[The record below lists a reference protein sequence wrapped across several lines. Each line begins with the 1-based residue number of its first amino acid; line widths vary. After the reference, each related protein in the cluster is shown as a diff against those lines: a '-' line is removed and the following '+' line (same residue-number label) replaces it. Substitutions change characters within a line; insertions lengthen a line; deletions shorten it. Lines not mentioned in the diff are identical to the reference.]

1 MPARDNGDT
10 PFIARDATYHRAPE
24 GLEARVRGAVARVA
38 GEERAPRRWQAFA
51 FAASLASVAVLSWSL
66 ALHLAAPAP
75 ESLMDRDLV
84 TAHVRSLMPGHAPDV
99 LSSDRHTVKPWFA
112 GKVDFAPPVYD
123 LAAEGFPL
131 RGGRLD
137 YVDGRAAAV
146 LVYGY
151 RLHTIDVFV
160 WPAGEGADEAPHG
173 VERRG
178 YSIVAWRHAGLAY
191 HAVSDAEAP
200 ALIALA
206 GALGRPQP
214 PQ

>member
-1 MPARDNGDT
+1 MQTRDNGDT

-24 GLEARVRGAVARVA
+24 GLEARVRAAVARVA
-38 GEERAPRRWQAFA
+38 GEERAPRRWHAFA

-66 ALHLAAPAP
+66 ALHMAVPAT
-75 ESLMDRDLV
+75 ESLMERDLV

-112 GKVDFAPPVYD
+112 GKVDFAPPVQDFAGVGY
-123 LAAEGFPL
+123 PL

-137 YVDGRAAAV
+137 YVDGHPAAV

-160 WPAGEGADEAPHG
+160 WPTGEGGSEPPHA

-178 YSIVAWRHAGLAY
+178 FSIVAWRHAGLAY

-206 GALGRPQP
+206 GALGRSQTA
-214 PQ
+214 Q